1 METFGK
7 KIRIMFPSEQAI
19 QISKNLTP
27 GNYTSDNPYPKN
39 IPAAHFEIA
48 KNIARNKKF
57 GSLATFTAV
66 QAGLHILNPIGAQ
79 IVNPA
84 IITGVIPGEGILGTA
99 IDGNNIA
106 QQRLREPSGTSRS
119 ERQLSAA
126 AGGTLGQ
133 EEGSAFFNT
142 TTNRTVASLIDS
154 GINAL
159 AGALGIKN
167 NNGDLV
173 PLSPKNAS
181 FEKRLEQNKLHPN
194 ADTFFGRVS
203 MTRSRDQYDVT
214 YSSDEISGVKTTTIG
229 RGFTPIQDGA
239 LVSGDLSQDTML
251 RDNLE
256 RGYESNAPN
265 DKRSRNY
272 TFKDGLN
279 LETDP
284 EANASPIDNDTI
296 APIVQPDGM
305 IFPFYFESM
314 NHFSLHPE
322 RFITFQ
328 ATFSGL
334 KETYKPNWNDNEF
347 FGRSTKTYTYK
358 NSDRTIDFS
367 FIIWAPNRIS
377 LNLVKQRVNWLAR
390 HTYPSYT
397 NIKNSSTKVIFEA
410 PIIKFTIGDLF
421 KNTPGIIQ
429 GLTFD
434 WDNLK
439 RWELSKDMIMP
450 QGVHVSISIIILH
463 DRLMQNAGAAIES
476 QDKLMSSDFYS
487 YIKSQKSSDTISLLR
502 KRNRIVGDPF
512 AQLTQT
518 ESNIIATAGI

>member
-1 METFGK
+1 METFGT
-7 KIRIMFPSEQAI
+7 KIRAMSPSEQAI
-19 QISKNLTP
+19 QISKTLTP
-27 GNYTSDNPYPKN
+27 GNYTSESPYPKN
-39 IPAAHFEIA
+39 IPAAHVEIA
-48 KNIARNKKF
+48 KNVTRNKKF
-57 GSLATFTAV
+57 GSLTTFTLT
-66 QAGLHILNPIGAQ
+66 QAGLHVLNPIGAQ

-84 IITGVIPGEGILGTA
+84 IITGTIPGEGILGTA
-99 IDGNNIA
+99 IDGNNEA
-106 QQRLREPSGTSRS
+106 QKRLREPSGASKS
-119 ERQLSAA
+119 ERQLSAV

-133 EEGSAFFNT
+133 EEGSTFFNT
-142 TTNRTVASLIDS
+142 TANRTVAGLIDS
-154 GINAL
+154 GINVL

-194 ADTFFGRVS
+194 ANTFFGQVS

-214 YSSDEISGVKTTTIG
+214 YSGDEISGVKTSTIG
-229 RGFTPIQDGA
+229 EGFIPIQDGA
-239 LVSGDLSQDTML
+239 LISGDLNQDTML

-256 RGYESNAPN
+256 RGYESNAPK
-265 DKRSRNY
+265 DKRNRSY
-272 TFKDGLN
+272 TFQNGLN
-279 LETDP
+279 LETDS
-284 EANASPIDNDTI
+284 EANASPINNDTI

-334 KETYKPNWNDNEF
+334 KEIYKPNWNENEF
-347 FGRSTKTYTYK
+347 FGRSTKVYTYK
-358 NSDRTIDFS
+358 SSDRTIDFS
-367 FIIWAPNRIS
+367 FIIWAPNRIA
-377 LNLVKQRVNWLAR
+377 LGLVKQRVNWLAR

-421 KNTPGIIQ
+421 KNTPGVIQ
-429 GLTFD
+429 SLTFD

-450 QGVHVSISIIILH
+450 QAVHVSISITILH
-463 DRLMQNAGAAIES
+463 DRLMQNYGYS
-476 QDKLMSSDFYS
+476 TSDKINSSDMYS
-487 YIKSQKSSDTISLLR
+487 YIKQKSDTLTILR
-502 KRNRIVGDPF
+502 KTKRIAGDPF
-512 AQLTQT
+512 AQLTEI
-518 ESNIIATAGI
+518 ESNTVVTAGN